1 MKRSLGIVMAGLAV
15 CCAGCGSRPG
25 EELRTVAAERGPV
38 RMTVPIQGE
47 LEARRVAMISVGVQG
62 AAVLA
67 DLVPEGTRVEKGDL
81 LVRFDSSQIEQD
93 LARLENELVR
103 AQQELE
109 SLEKAELPLELLDME
124 SKRLEAQS
132 ELEAEERF
140 LESARGLKE
149 RGLMSEG
156 EVAQQEKKVEALRTR
171 GEQMETRIGLT
182 RQHMHAARIA
192 KARANLE
199 MAQRQRDFTAR
210 QLSLCE
216 VRAPVAG
223 VATLVPVPVGGDYRT
238 VHVGDTLYR
247 NQTFLCLPDPTEHVV
262 RGFVGESE
270 LPRVKKDNA
279 VEAVATAFPHVRLTG
294 RVETVGG
301 MAQSLPGQSAW
312 RKFFPVLIALDPIA
326 EAMPVGISVN
336 VDILAGESTN
346 ALLVPRE
353 ALEWRGGTAR
363 VRRVAAGGG
372 LEEVEVTI
380 GLADEARVE
389 IVSGLAEGDRVRVP

>member
-1 MKRSLGIVMAGLAV
+1 MKRRLGIVVAGLAM

-25 EELRTVAAERGPV
+25 EEPRTAVVVRGPV

-67 DLVPEGTRVEKGDL
+67 DLVPEGTRVEQGDL

-140 LESARGLKE
+140 LESARGLQE

-182 RQHMHAARIA
+182 RQHMHAARVA

-262 RGFVGESE
+262 RGYVGESE
-270 LPRVKKDNA
+270 LPRVKKGHA

-301 MAQSLPGQSAW
+301 MAQSLPGQNAW
-312 RKFFPVLIALDPIA
+312 RKFFPVQIALDPIP
-326 EAMPVGISVN
+326 EPMPVGISVN
-336 VDILAGESTN
+336 VDIVAGESTN

-353 ALEWRGGTAR
+353 ALEWRGGEAR
-363 VRRVAAGGG
+363 VRRVSEGGG
-372 LEEVEVTI
+372 LEETEVAI

>member
-1 MKRSLGIVMAGLAV
+1 MKRSLGIVVAGLAM
-15 CCAGCGSRPG
+15 CCAGCGSRPA
-25 EELRTVAAERGPV
+25 EELRTAAVVRGPV

-67 DLVPEGTRVEKGDL
+67 DLVPEGTRVEQGDL
-81 LVRFDSSQIEQD
+81 LVRFDSFQIEQD

-140 LESARGLKE
+140 LESARGLQE

-262 RGFVGESE
+262 RGYVGESE
-270 LPRVKKDNA
+270 LPRVKKGHA

-301 MAQSLPGQSAW
+301 MAQSLPGQNAW
-312 RKFFPVLIALDPIA
+312 RKFFPVQIALDPIP
-326 EAMPVGISVN
+326 EPMPVGISVN

-353 ALEWRGGTAR
+353 ALEWRGGEAR
-363 VRRVAAGGG
+363 VRRVGEGGG
-372 LEEVEVTI
+372 LEETEVAI